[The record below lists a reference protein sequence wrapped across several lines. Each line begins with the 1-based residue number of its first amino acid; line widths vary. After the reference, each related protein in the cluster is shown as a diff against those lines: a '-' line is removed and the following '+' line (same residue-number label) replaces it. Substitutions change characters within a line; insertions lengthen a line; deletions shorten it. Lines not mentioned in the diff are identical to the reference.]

1 MRSELGRWSEMIVA
15 GDPALADIAPAIENE
30 LLAMATLDTI
40 HAHRLLPDEAV
51 FIGGTALRL
60 CYGSPRFSDDL
71 GFHAPP
77 NVHFESIDAEAL
89 ARELGAAVGAEI
101 AINHPTSESTSALVC
116 ISAALPERTRDGRR
130 PQTRIDMARKRQVD
144 AHDTIVLFKMAG
156 GAVAGLGD
164 LAEPCARLVSS
175 REEILVDKHLA
186 LVGRSRRVKNRDLFD
201 IMWLHQQGVEFQ
213 PDMLAA
219 KLQAVRNDF
228 ADALHDRAEAGRRA
242 IADGLY
248 NAELERYLP
257 AGSPWLFD
265 QRQRQEMAGGFATLV
280 RDNAKKVGRALA
292 KAVVGARPPTGG
304 QASD

>member
-1 MRSELGRWSEMIVA
+1 MRSELGRWSDMIVA
-15 GDPALADIAPAIENE
+15 GDPALADIAPSVENE
-30 LLAMATLDTI
+30 LLAMATLDTL

-71 GFHAPP
+71 DFHTPP
-77 NVHFESIDAEAL
+77 DVHFENINAEVL
-89 ARELGAAVGAEI
+89 ARELGATIGAEI
-101 AINHPTSESTSALVC
+101 AVNWPMSESTSTLVRL
-116 ISAALPERTRDGRR
+116 SAALPERTRDRRR
-130 PQTRIDMARKRQVD
+130 PRTRIDMARKRQVD

-156 GAVAGLGD
+156 GAVPGLGD

-175 REEILVDKHLA
+175 REEIFVDKHLA

-219 KLQAVRNDF
+219 KLPKAARGEF
-228 ADALHDRAEAGRRA
+228 AEALRARADAGRRA
-242 IADGLY
+242 IGEGLY

-257 AGSPWLFD
+257 AGSRWLFD
-265 QRQRQEMAGGFATLV
+265 SRQRREMASGFATLV
-280 RDNAKKVGRALA
+280 RDNAKKAGRSLA
-292 KAVVGARPPTGG
+292 KAVVGASHRRAG
-304 QASD
+304 

>member
-40 HAHRLLPDEAV
+40 HTHRLLPAEAV
-51 FIGGTALRL
+51 FMGGTALRL

-71 GFHAPP
+71 HFRAP
-77 NVHFESIDAEAL
+77 NVHFESIDAEVL
-89 ARELGAAVGAEI
+89 ARELGAVVGAEI
-101 AINHPTSESTSALVC
+101 AINHPTSECTSTLVR
-116 ISAALPERTRDGRR
+116 ISAALAERTRDRRR
-130 PQTRIDMARKRQVD
+130 PRTRIDMARKRQVD

-213 PDMLAA
+213 PDMLAE
-219 KLQAVRNDF
+219 KLPQAARADF
-228 ADALHDRAEAGRRA
+228 ADALRERADAGRRA
-242 IADGLY
+242 IAEGLY

-280 RDNAKKVGRALA
+280 RDNAKRVGRALA
-292 KAVVGARPPTGG
+292 KAVVGPSR
-304 QASD
+304 